1 MYFIKLIIVMSNTEA
16 EKISEIKDTVTK
28 AIPTPPQQQ
37 LPVSSAQALK
47 KRLDWGE
54 PALTILDARDSE
66 AYLQEHIT
74 GAMSIAS
81 DDLVERLVNSLAK
94 NREIYVYGDNETQAD
109 LAADKFRTEGFTNV
123 SQLQGGLPGW
133 KAISG
138 STEGRVA

>member
-1 MYFIKLIIVMSNTEA
+1 MSQAEA
-16 EKISEIKDTVTK
+16 EKILEIKNTITK

-47 KRLDWGE
+47 ERLDWGE
-54 PALTILDARDSE
+54 PALTILDARNSE

-81 DDLVERLVNSLAK
+81 DDLIERFINSLAK
-94 NREIYVYGDNETQAD
+94 NREIYVYGDNDTQAD
-109 LAADKFRTEGFTNV
+109 LAADKFRQEGFINV
-123 SQLQGGLPGW
+123 SLLQGGLAGW

>member
-1 MYFIKLIIVMSNTEA
+1 MSNA
-16 EKISEIKDTVTK
+16 EKISEIKDKVTK
-28 AIPTPPQQQ
+28 PLPTPPEQQ

-47 KRLDWGE
+47 ERLDWGE

-66 AYLQEHIT
+66 TFLQEHIV

-81 DDLVERLVNSLAK
+81 DDLIARFANSLAK
-94 NREIYVYGDNETQAD
+94 NREIYVYGDNDTQAD
-109 LAADKFRTEGFTNV
+109 MAADKFRTEGFTRV

-138 STEGRVA
+138 ATEGRSA

>member
-1 MYFIKLIIVMSNTEA
+1 MYFIKLILVMSNSEA

-28 AIPTPPQQQ
+28 PIPTPPQQQ

-47 KRLDWGE
+47 QRLDWGE

-66 AYLQEHIT
+66 TYLQEHIT

-81 DDLVERLVNSLAK
+81 DDLIARFINSLAK
-94 NREIYVYGDNETQAD
+94 NREIYIYGDNDTQAN

-138 STEGRVA
+138 STEGRAA